1 MVLVKK
7 IGDPDRIRT
16 CDPEIR
22 NLVLYPTELRDHFAS
37 HVSDIIFLNWGETN
51 PATPSFHFTNK

>member
-22 NLVLYPTELRDHFAS
+22 NLVLYPTELRDHFAP
-37 HVSDIIFLNWGETN
+37 HMNYIIFLNWGETN
-51 PATPSFHFTNK
+51 LATPSFHCY